1 MKIFVAQIKSL
12 AGDITGNAARIKYAY
27 KQAIKEDC
35 DVCLLPELATSGYL
49 AEDLFLNPDFLAAI
63 SKINNDL
70 IKNTKNCALIL
81 PTVSVIARSAK
92 RDAAIP
98 SLMGSSRRFAP
109 QDDGCGLTPPQ
120 DDGAGFR
127 DDSYPKL
134 YNGVIVAQNG
144 KIIGNT
150 QKAILPNHGVFDD
163 KRYFTP
169 GTSQIITING
179 LKVGIPICEDI
190 WHFEVCNELKSKG
203 AEIFLV
209 PNASPF
215 ELGKFELRTQ
225 QIIARYNEHKIPL
238 VFCNQATSQDG
249 IIFDGNSFCYDGKLS
264 VICDGFCEDSAVV
277 VFEKGHLE
285 EREARRQDQGSA
297 SILSKARDPARKI
310 QVLDASFPHLNTKE
324 SDFRTGSLALLRI
337 DARASI
343 PKIQSSRCFAPQ
355 DDCSL
360 TQYNNS
366 TIYQAITFGLKSYTH
381 DNGFKQI
388 ILGLSGGIDSALVAC
403 ICADSL
409 GPENVTAYMLPSKL
423 TSQSSKD
430 DALELAKLLGINIS
444 EIPIT
449 TILESNIKELG
460 LQQNAVKEDLTYQNL
475 QARIRG
481 TILMAQANKEGSLLI
496 TTGNKSE
503 YATGYATIYG
513 DMNGAFNPIK
523 DLYKTQIFA
532 LSRWRNSVSPVI
544 PENIITKAPSAELS
558 TNQKDSDSLPEY
570 EILDQILY
578 SYIELRA
585 SKEELYQTFDSNIV
599 NKIITLVRKSE
610 FKRKQ
615 SAPGVKI
622 SIRNLE
628 KDRRFPIT
636 NLFD

>member
-12 AGDITGNAARIKYAY
+12 AGDITGNAARIKHAY
-27 KQAIKEDC
+27 NQAINASC

-49 AEDLFLNPDFLAAI
+49 AEDLFLNPDFLEEI
-63 SKINNDL
+63 SKINDDL
-70 IKNTKNCALIL
+70 IQSTKNCALIL
-81 PTVSVIARSAK
+81 PTVSVITTSAK

-109 QDDGCGLTPPQ
+109 QDDGCGLIPPQ
-120 DDGAGFR
+120 DDECGAR
-127 DDSYPKL
+127 NDTPKL

-144 KIIGNT
+144 KIIGHT

-190 WHFEVCNELKSKG
+190 WHFKVCNDLKTQG

-215 ELGKFELRTQ
+215 ELGKFELRSKQ
-225 QIIARYNEHKIPL
+225 VIARYNEHKIPL

-277 VFEKGHLE
+277 VFKGSRLDVIT
-285 EREARRQDQGSA
+285 RSA
-297 SILSKARDPARKI
+297 MHDVA
-310 QVLDASFPHLNTKE
+310 
-324 SDFRTGSLALLRI
+324 
-337 DARASI
+337 I
-343 PKIQSSRCFAPQ
+343 PGIMGSSRQAFGLPQ
-355 DDCSL
+355 DDGCGLPLPQDDGSL

-366 TIYQAITFGLKSYTH
+366 SIYQAITFGLKSYTH
-381 DNGFKQI
+381 DNGFKKVV
-388 ILGLSGGIDSALVAC
+388 LGLSGGIDSAIVAC

-430 DALELAKLLGINIS
+430 DALELAKSLGINIS

-460 LQQNAVKEDLTYQNL
+460 LQQNAIKEDLTYQNL

-481 TILMAQANKEGSLLI
+481 TILMAQANKDGALLI

-578 SYIELRA
+578 SYIELRT
-585 SKEELYQTFDSNIV
+585 SKEELCKTFDSNIV

-622 SIRNLE
+622 SIMNFE
-628 KDRRFPIT
+628 KDRRLPIT